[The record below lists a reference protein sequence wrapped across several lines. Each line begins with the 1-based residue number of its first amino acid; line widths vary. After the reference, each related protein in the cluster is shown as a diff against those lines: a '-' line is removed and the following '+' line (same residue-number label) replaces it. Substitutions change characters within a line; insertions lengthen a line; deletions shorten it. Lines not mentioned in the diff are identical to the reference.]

1 MPAVALEAAVTYVAA
16 AYVVFMTLIVIYV
29 AVIGARAARL
39 ERELARL
46 GELIDERDESSGGQQ

>member
-1 MPAVALEAAVTYVAA
+1 MPAVALETAITYVAA

-39 ERELARL
+39 ERELERL
-46 GELIDERDESSGGQQ
+46 GELIDRREDAGGTP